1 MRATPKAL
9 TTVAN
14 RAGVKQKVLAVA
26 AAGTVGMA
34 LIAGA
39 GVKGMADVH
48 DASVDRA
55 NMQDNIAYQDRVIQ
69 HAGKLESAVFAM
81 EVAALAAAA
90 KGQPIPAD
98 SEAIKM
104 YDAAKALVAQDLAAF
119 PTTGMSAKGLAML
132 DELRKLGADGIAKS
146 DAGIAVLRT
155 DPAAGV
161 VKLNTEAG
169 AASDAFVKYLGDMR
183 TAANGRIAAANDNEE
198 STSRRAQLLIG
209 AALLLAILVMGAVAL
224 SLVRRLTRD
233 LNAVK
238 RSLQAMGGGDL
249 TVSADIDSEDEIGVL
264 AKAAEETRESMRSII
279 AKVGSA
285 STAVATT
292 ARAVSDSSIA
302 MRDDASGSAAM
313 LGTMSAN
320 AEDVSRNVQT
330 VAAGTEEMTASIR
343 EIAKSANDAAGVA
356 AQAVHVAD
364 TTNATVAKLGESSA
378 EIGNVIKVI
387 TSIAEQTNLLAL
399 NATIEAA
406 RAGEA
411 GKGFAVVANE
421 VKDLAQE
428 TSKATEDI
436 GHRVEAIQVDTQAA
450 VAAISQISAII
461 AQINDTQSTIASA
474 VEEQTATT
482 NEMGRNVTEAA
493 SGSQSIATGVAQIAG
508 TADSTQASA
517 ADNVAKTAEL
527 RQRAAE
533 LQELVSH
540 FHV

>member
-1 MRATPKAL
+1 MRAVPNTL
-9 TTVAN
+9 TSIAN

-39 GVKGMADVH
+39 GVKGMADIH

-55 NMQDNIAYQDRVIQ
+55 NMQHNIAYQDQVIQ
-69 HAGKLESAVFAM
+69 HAGKLESAVFGM
-81 EVAALAAAA
+81 EVAALVAAA

-104 YDAAKALVAQDLAAF
+104 YDAAKALLGQDLAAF
-119 PTTGMSAKGLAML
+119 PTTGLSAKGLGML
-132 DELRKLGADGIAKS
+132 EELRKLGADGIAKA

-155 DPAAGV
+155 DPAGM

-169 AASDAFVKYLGDMR
+169 AASDAFVKFLGDMR
-183 TAANGRIAAANDNEE
+183 TAANGRIAAADDNEE
-198 STSRRAQLLIG
+198 STTKRAQLLIV
-209 AALLLAILVMGAVAL
+209 AALLLAVLVMAAAAL

-233 LNAVK
+233 LNTVK

-249 TVSADIDSEDEIGVL
+249 TVSADVDSEDEIGVL
-264 AKAAEETRESMRSII
+264 AKAAEDTRESMRSII

-285 STAVATT
+285 STAVAAT
-292 ARAVSDSSIA
+292 AREVSDSSIA

-356 AQAVHVAD
+356 AQAVQVAD
-364 TTNATVAKLGESSA
+364 TTNATVAKLGESSV

-436 GHRVEAIQVDTQAA
+436 GHRVEAIQVDTEAA

-493 SGSQSIATGVAQIAG
+493 SGSQSIAASVAQIAG
-508 TADSTQASA
+508 TAGATQTSSS
-517 ADNVAKTAEL
+517 DNVAKTEEL
-527 RQRAAE
+527 QLRAAE

-540 FHV
+540 FRV